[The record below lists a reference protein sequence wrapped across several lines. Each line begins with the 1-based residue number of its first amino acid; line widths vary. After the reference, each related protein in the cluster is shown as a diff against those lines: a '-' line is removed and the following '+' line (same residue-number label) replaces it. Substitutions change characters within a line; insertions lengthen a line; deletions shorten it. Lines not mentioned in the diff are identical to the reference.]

1 MDPDV
6 AGIDHGARH
15 ERVGEVCTGGTSYHD
30 PTVVVHLV
38 ADGGGIV

>member
-1 MDPDV
+1 M

-15 ERVGEVCTGGTSYHD
+15 ERVGGGTSYHD